1 MMASGPRGSAEPV
14 NASANARVVRQLFA
28 CFGQGDITGTVGLL
42 SDDVEWR
49 VPGRPEVIPWAG
61 THVGREQVA
70 WFFTVLAE
78 TVELQ
83 VLELR
88 EVVVEGDTVVV
99 LGHEQSRVKPTDR
112 LCTGE
117 WAMVFT
123 VRDGQITRL
132 QEYHD
137 TDGWIAA
144 YGTPVAESS
153 G

>member
-1 MMASGPRGSAEPV
+1 MSASGPRGSAEPV
-14 NASANARVVRQLFA
+14 NASVNVRVVRQLFA
-28 CFGQGDITGTVGLL
+28 CFGQGDITGAVGLL

-83 VLELR
+83 VLQLR

-112 LCTGE
+112 LCTAE

-123 VRDGQITRL
+123 VRDDRIARL
-132 QEYHD
+132 QVYHD
-137 TDGWIAA
+137 TEGWITA
-144 YGTPVAESS
+144 YGGLAAESS